1 MADLRL
7 SPSLARLL
15 AVLDPEAEV
24 DELYGD
30 LGSDVY
36 DAMTRADD
44 SEVREVLRAAR
55 RTSGRILE
63 LACGSGR
70 LTLPLARLGR
80 EVTALDSSP
89 RMLDLLRARA
99 EGIAGI
105 RIVEDDMST
114 LALDG
119 EFGLIVLATTSV
131 TLLTPPQR
139 ARLLDGVRQRLSAD
153 GLFLVSVHTTRP
165 RTGGTMIV
173 PLPDEDS
180 GVVILSEEPDRREE
194 HREISVLHLRSEQG
208 RARARAY
215 ASRVALLDEAQLS
228 AELQDAGFTVVSASP
243 IRVAGGG
250 IAVSMIE
257 AAR

>member
-1 MADLRL
+1 MTDLRL
-7 SPSLARLL
+7 SPSVARLL
-15 AVLDPEAEV
+15 ALIDPETV
-24 DELYGD
+24 IDELYGD

-80 EVTALDSSP
+80 EITALDSSP
-89 RMLDLLRARA
+89 RMLNLLRARA
-99 EGIAGI
+99 TGIAGV
-105 RIVEDDMST
+105 RIVEADMSD
-114 LALDG
+114 LVLDG

-165 RTGGTMIV
+165 RAGGTTIV
-173 PLPDEDS
+173 PLPDEAS
-180 GVVILSEEPDRREE
+180 GVVILSEEPDREDE
-194 HREISVLHLRSEQG
+194 HREISVLHLRSELG
-208 RARARAY
+208 RTRARAY
-215 ASRVALLDEAQLS
+215 ASRVALLDEPQLCE
-228 AELQDAGFTVVSASP
+228 ELREAGFTVVSASP
-243 IRVAGGG
+243 VRVAGGG